1 MMTRLLFENTLV
13 RHVLSPTTLTD
24 GTVRGAPV
32 DRAVSGGNEA
42 AIVMVLTGSI
52 AGTHAVTIED
62 SADGESG
69 WAEVASAQIQGTVP
83 TITADESNRLF
94 EVGIRFTRRFVRVS
108 ITTTGALLDGG
119 VIGAAIVLGEL
130 RFSPATR

>member
-1 MMTRLLFENTLV
+1 MARLLFEDTLV
-13 RHVLSPTTLTD
+13 RHVLAPATLMD
-24 GTVRGAPV
+24 GTVHGAPV

-42 AIVMVLTGSI
+42 AIVMVLAGSI
-52 AGTHAVTIED
+52 AGGTHALTIED

-69 WAEVASAQIQGTVP
+69 WAEIAAAQIQGAVP
-83 TITADESNRLF
+83 TITVDDSNSLF
-94 EVGIRFTRRFVRVS
+94 EVGIGRTRRFVRIS

-130 RFSPATR
+130 RFSPARP